1 MLIYKNIILIFPLV
15 GIVVFLL
22 SCFTIYKNVD
32 NECSTGNYK
41 SLKISIGEVIK
52 NPEMIRFVPDHLK
65 TKKCVNMQLK
75 IAIRKAFIEN
85 GGTLKF
91 LPESYTN
98 QKMYNQVVDNYA
110 DALNYVPIV
119 IQLKKMC
126 NEVVDSN
133 PSANNLFLNAL
144 KLKKCMIKLFTL
156 LHFHFIL
163 FLIDI
168 RLKKILP

>member
-1 MLIYKNIILIFPLV
+1 
-15 GIVVFLL
+15 
-22 SCFTIYKNVD
+22 
-32 NECSTGNYK
+32 
-41 SLKISIGEVIK
+41 
-52 NPEMIRFVPDHLK
+52 MIRFVSDHLK

-91 LPESYTN
+91 LPESCKN
-98 QKMYNQVVDNYA
+98 QKMCNQAVDNYA
-110 DALNYVPIV
+110 DGLNYVPIV
-119 IQLKKMC
+119 IQLKKVC

-144 KLKKCMIKLFTL
+144 KLKKCMIKLLTL

-168 RLKKILP
+168 RLKKILPL